1 MKSLVSLAL
10 ILSADAV
17 VQEPPPGDG
26 PRGSSQVAAGE
37 TRYDVVGR
45 ADVGQMPGVFVV
57 ARGLPVGGYAEVT
70 ALDTGRTIVASVADG
85 VPASGMVAMLSA
97 DAAAALGGAT
107 GGVRVRRVVALP
119 QDIAQLRAGRAGEPR
134 PDAPPALLAAL
145 RRKLAPTAP
154 ATPTML
160 PHSKSP
166 APARPS
172 IRTAAERPTPAPA
185 ATPVARVTAGY
196 SVQVAAVS
204 SAERAKALARTL
216 GGAVIAGPPVW
227 RVRLGPYPTLAAA
240 ERAKADVARRGHP
253 GATIV
258 RFP

>member
-1 MKSLVSLAL
+1 MKSLASLVL
-10 ILSADAV
+10 ILAAPATG
-17 VQEPPPGDG
+17 QEPPTGDG

-37 TRYDVVGR
+37 ARFDVVGR
-45 ADVGQMPGVFVV
+45 ADVAQMPGIFVV
-57 ARGLPVGGYAEVT
+57 ARGLPAGGYAEVT
-70 ALDTGRTIVASVADG
+70 ALDTGRTIVANVADG
-85 VPASGMVAMLSA
+85 EVAAGQVAMLSA

-107 GGVRVRRVVALP
+107 NGVRVRRVVVLA

-145 RRKLAPTAP
+145 RKMLPAVSTPAKPSASDRKAAGKPVKPAAVRKAP
-154 ATPTML
+154 A
-160 PHSKSP
+160 
-166 APARPS
+166 
-172 IRTAAERPTPAPA
+172 E
-185 ATPVARVTAGY
+185 PVAAPNPPVRSGY

-204 SAERAKALARTL
+204 SADRAMTLARAL

-227 RVRLGPYPTLAAA
+227 RVRLGPYPTLTAA
-240 ERAKADVARRGHP
+240 ERAKADVARRGYA